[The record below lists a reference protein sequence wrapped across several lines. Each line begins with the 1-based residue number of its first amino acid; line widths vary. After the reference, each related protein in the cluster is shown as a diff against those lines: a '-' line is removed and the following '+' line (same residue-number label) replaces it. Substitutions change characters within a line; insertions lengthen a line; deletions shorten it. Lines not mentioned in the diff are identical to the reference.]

1 MLRCRERVLSSCP
14 YPETLFYVFLFVFSL
29 SWDSSKPLIHP
40 IHGVNYFPVRN
51 RWGMKIDTGWMSSWH
66 STLKALPC
74 NLFRVLGFMAVAK
87 QLNFTAETSPLFYIH
102 ENLTILQK
110 LFFQVSKN
118 RNYLENVLDV
128 RISPLWKL
136 EKSKF
141 TNGIYCTALQVKKRC
156 E

>member
-1 MLRCRERVLSSCP
+1 
-14 YPETLFYVFLFVFSL
+14 
-29 SWDSSKPLIHP
+29 
-40 IHGVNYFPVRN
+40 
-51 RWGMKIDTGWMSSWH
+51 
-66 STLKALPC
+66 
-74 NLFRVLGFMAVAK
+74 MAVAK

-141 TNGIYCTALQVKKRC
+141 TNGIYCTALQVKKRR